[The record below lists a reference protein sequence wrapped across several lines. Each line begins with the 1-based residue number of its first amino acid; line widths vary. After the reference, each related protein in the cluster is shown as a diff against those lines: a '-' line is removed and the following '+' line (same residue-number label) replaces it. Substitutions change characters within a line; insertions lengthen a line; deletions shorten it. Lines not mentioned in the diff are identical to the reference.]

1 MFQLWKLVLLCGLLA
16 GTSASFLDNI
26 GKDVLRKLKSGL
38 EEGLDNLDST
48 LEMEIVFAAILGQL
62 KAAEEDPEKTEE
74 TKNLLEQLIS
84 GIFEVVEGLTGVKI
98 SNLHILDITFEETSD
113 GKGAIVKIP
122 ITAEVNVNLPLL
134 GEIVDLDLNVD
145 LQTSV
150 SIETGDET
158 SDSKVVVGECTNDPE
173 SISLTVLHR
182 RFGLLNDVV
191 DIGVNLVRRVVSSLV
206 QDELCPRFRELLE
219 SLDAECVKK
228 LIETAAQN
236 DVRKRTGQIW
246 VQTLDL
252 LLSNCAVLV
261 NWLRLSGPRV
271 PPR

>member
-16 GTSASFLDNI
+16 GTSASLLDNI

-38 EEGLDNLDST
+38 EEGLENLDST
-48 LEMEIVFAAILGQL
+48 LGTIFQL
-62 KAAEEDPEKTEE
+62 LKTDVTLPQESSTDEEAQEKTKD

-84 GIFEVVEGLTGVKI
+84 GIFQAVNVLTGVNI
-98 SNLHILDITFEETSD
+98 SNLHILDITLDATFENNTD
-113 GKGAIVKIP
+113 VKIP
-122 ITAEVNVNLPLL
+122 ITADITVKPPLL

-191 DIGVNLVRRVVSSLV
+191 DIGVNLARRVVSSVV
-206 QDELCPRFRELLE
+206 QDELCPRIHTIIS
-219 SLDAECVKK
+219 SLNENLVKN
-228 LIETAAQN
+228 LNDILQETAQ
-236 DVRKRTGQIW
+236 QI
-246 VQTLDL
+246 
-252 LLSNCAVLV
+252 V
-261 NWLRLSGPRV
+261 N
-271 PPR
+271 

>member
-48 LEMEIVFAAILGQL
+48 LETILGQL

-206 QDELCPRFRELLE
+206 QDELCPRIHTIIS
-219 SLDAECVKK
+219 SLNENLVKN
-228 LIETAAQN
+228 LNDILQETAQ
-236 DVRKRTGQIW
+236 QI
-246 VQTLDL
+246 
-252 LLSNCAVLV
+252 V
-261 NWLRLSGPRV
+261 N
-271 PPR
+271 

>member
-16 GTSASFLDNI
+16 GTSASLLDNI

-38 EEGLDNLDST
+38 EEGLENLDTIFQLLKTDVTLPQESST
-48 LEMEIVFAAILGQL
+48 D
-62 KAAEEDPEKTEE
+62 EEAQEKTKD

-84 GIFEVVEGLTGVKI
+84 GIFQAVNVLTGVNI
-98 SNLHILDITFEETSD
+98 SNLHILDITLDATFENNTD
-113 GKGAIVKIP
+113 VKIP
-122 ITAEVNVNLPLL
+122 ITADITVKPPLL

-191 DIGVNLVRRVVSSLV
+191 DIGVNLARRVVSSVV
-206 QDELCPRFRELLE
+206 QDELCPRIHTIIS
-219 SLDAECVKK
+219 SLNENLVKN
-228 LIETAAQN
+228 LNDILQETAQ
-236 DVRKRTGQIW
+236 QI
-246 VQTLDL
+246 
-252 LLSNCAVLV
+252 V
-261 NWLRLSGPRV
+261 N
-271 PPR
+271 